1 VPAAPQQHSS
11 QFKITIGGPLPDPV
25 VSSMTSAFVDN
36 SANLPDMFSATFRD
50 TERTVV
56 AAAKI
61 KMAAPVKVK
70 VFSDAF
76 PGGEPIFDGE
86 VTAIE
91 AEHDVTGTLTTVRAM
106 DKSHR
111 LFRGR
116 ITKAYLNMS
125 YADVARA
132 VAGRAGLMMGT
143 ITPSTPVHEHIT
155 QANVSDWQFLKGL
168 ASEIGYE
175 VGVVDGKFVFR
186 KPTMAA
192 SGPAAGNLKSTNPL
206 QLVLGQ
212 NLIQLRSVIS
222 AAEQVPKVQVRAW
235 DMKKKAAVVGN
246 APAKA
251 KNAVVG
257 MKPAQVAGKFK
268 AKPYV
273 SSHVPFET
281 VAAAKAAATA
291 LAEQLAGS
299 MAEVEGV
306 ARGNPKLRAGTVVSL
321 GLLNA
326 PFDGKYL
333 LTSTRHVYDPIEGY
347 TVWFTV
353 SGAQERSMFGLAGA
367 GGANAIGPNH
377 PVNGVVTGIVTNN
390 NDPQLLGRVKLKFP
404 WLEDTFE
411 SGWARMVS
419 AGAGKDRGTVIIPE
433 VNDEVLVAFEHGDV
447 RRPYVLGGL
456 FNGKDKPKLGTAL
469 IKMGKVERRGYISK
483 KGHQLIFFDGMAKSG
498 VMLSTANKAFR
509 ISLNALPKMSIR
521 VVSKGKVEIEAMA
534 DVKIVSTMK
543 VEIVAPMVDIK
554 AATGVSIDGGAAV
567 VIKGAIIKLN

>member
-1 VPAAPQQHSS
+1 MVRPPATSKSS
-11 QFKITIGGPLPDPV
+11 
-25 VSSMTSAFVDN
+25 
-36 SANLPDMFSATFRD
+36 
-50 TERTVV
+50 
-56 AAAKI
+56 
-61 KMAAPVKVK
+61 
-70 VFSDAF
+70 
-76 PGGEPIFDGE
+76 
-86 VTAIE
+86 
-91 AEHDVTGTLTTVRAM
+91 
-106 DKSHR
+106 
-111 LFRGR
+111 
-116 ITKAYLNMS
+116 
-125 YADVARA
+125 
-132 VAGRAGLMMGT
+132 
-143 ITPSTPVHEHIT
+143 
-155 QANVSDWQFLKGL
+155 
-168 ASEIGYE
+168 
-175 VGVVDGKFVFR
+175 
-186 KPTMAA
+186 
-192 SGPAAGNLKSTNPL
+192 NPL
-206 QLVLGQ
+206 QLVLGH
-212 NLIQLRSVIS
+212 NLIRLRSVIS

-273 SSHVPFET
+273 SSHVPFGT
-281 VAAAKAAATA
+281 VAEAKAAATA

-321 GLLNA
+321 GLLNP
-326 PFDGKYL
+326 PFDGKYV
-333 LTSTRHVYDPIEGY
+333 LTSTRHVYDPIDGY

-353 SGAQERSMFGLAGA
+353 SGAQERSMYGMAGA
-367 GGANAIGPNH
+367 GGANSIGPNH

-390 NDPQLLGRVKLKFP
+390 NDPLLLGRVKLKFP

-419 AGAGKDRGTVIIPE
+419 AGAGKNRGTVIIPE

-447 RRPYVLGGL
+447 RRPYVIGGL
-456 FNGKDKPKLGTAL
+456 YNGKDKPKLGTGL
-469 IKMGKVERRGYISK
+469 IKMGKVKRRGYISK

-567 VIKGAIIKLN
+567 VIKGAVIKLN